1 MRTQDRI
8 IGLDDGS
15 GYAGC
20 GIDGKLKLGFLAIV
34 GRKALE
40 EEGPEA
46 RASSSSKGV
55 EDQEA
60 LKGRAVVLE

>member
-1 MRTQDRI
+1 VRTKDRI

-20 GIDGKLKLGFLAIV
+20 GIDCKLELGFLAIV
-34 GRKALE
+34 GRKALKE
-40 EEGPEA
+40 QGTKA

-55 EDQEA
+55 ED
-60 LKGRAVVLE
+60 

>member
-1 MRTQDRI
+1 MRTKDRI

-20 GIDGKLKLGFLAIV
+20 GIDCKLELGFLAIV
-34 GRKALE
+34 GRKALKE
-40 EEGPEA
+40 QGTKA

-55 EDQEA
+55 ED
-60 LKGRAVVLE
+60 